1 MAERMQATTRCPK
14 CGYVLRYDGT
24 SYRCDFCGYI
34 AAARRRNGLTQR
46 IDSLERGL
54 RQSVIRFLE
63 PRQNRD
69 PADFRR
75 VMPATRP
82 CISCGASLPVGA
94 NLCSNCGAS
103 QSPTH
108 VTPDNTPADWNVY
121 DYILAHEGT
130 ISMSQASNELSISQE
145 TLSATIER
153 LKASGLL
160 KQA

>member
-1 MAERMQATTRCPK
+1 MQATTRCPK
-14 CGYVLRYDGT
+14 CGYVLRYDGS
-24 SYRCDFCGYI
+24 SYRCDFCGYF
-34 AAARRRNGLTQR
+34 AVARRRTSISER

-69 PADFRR
+69 PTDFRR

-82 CISCGASLPVGA
+82 CISCGTSLPLGA
-94 NLCSNCGAS
+94 TSCSKCGAS
-103 QSPTH
+103 QTPTQ
-108 VTPDNTPADWNVY
+108 VAADNTSADWKVY

-160 KQA
+160 SQA